1 MEFIK
6 MHGLG
11 NDFVI
16 VDLLT
21 KKQEM
26 LGNMSKAVLKI
37 CDRNFGVGADGLV
50 LILPSDR
57 ADVKMKIFN
66 PDGSEAEMC
75 GNAIRCVAKYIYD
88 EGIVSRNKISVE
100 TLAGI
105 MMPEVILDEKGVS
118 AVRVDMGEPI
128 LKPEKIPVNISVS
141 GTVADKI
148 VNKELR
154 VNEKKF
160 NITCVS
166 MGNPHCVIFVDEL
179 DIKDVIEWGPKV
191 ETHAAFPKK
200 TNVEFVKMLN
210 KDEVKMQVWERGAGM
225 TLACGTGACA
235 VAVAAALNDLTG
247 RKVKVH
253 LTAGNLL
260 IEWANNGH
268 VYMTGPAEYVFR
280 GELHEGFLRQIR
292 VFTANIEDLYRVWL
306 LKSL

>member
-105 MMPEVILDEKGVS
+105 MMPDVILDEKEVS

-128 LKPEKIPVNISVS
+128 LEPEKIPVNISVS

-200 TNVEFVKMLN
+200 TNVEFVKVLN

-235 VAVAAALNDLTG
+235 VAVAAALNDLTDKDK
-247 RKVKVH
+247 KVKVH

-260 IEWANNGH
+260 IEWADNGH

-280 GELHEGFLRQIR
+280 GELHEGFLRQI
-292 VFTANIEDLYRVWL
+292 
-306 LKSL
+306 

>member
-26 LGNMSKAVLKI
+26 LGNMSKAALKI

-75 GNAIRCVAKYIYD
+75 GNAIRCVAKYVYD
-88 EGIVSRNKISVE
+88 EGIGSRNKISVE

-105 MMPEVILDEKGVS
+105 MMPEVILDEKEVS

-128 LKPEKIPVNISVS
+128 LESEKIPVNISVS

-166 MGNPHCVIFVDEL
+166 MGNPHCVIFVGEL
-179 DIKDVIEWGPKV
+179 DIKDVIEWGHKV

-200 TNVEFVKMLN
+200 TNVEFVKVLN

-235 VAVAAALNDLTG
+235 VAVAAALNDLTDK
-247 RKVKVH
+247 KVKVH
-253 LTAGNLL
+253 LAAGNLL
-260 IEWANNGH
+260 IEWADNGH

-280 GELHEGFLRQIR
+280 GELHEGFLRQI
-292 VFTANIEDLYRVWL
+292 
-306 LKSL
+306 

>member
-11 NDFVI
+11 NDFII

-26 LGNMSKAVLKI
+26 LGNMSKAALKI

-50 LILPSDR
+50 LILLSDR
-57 ADVKMKIFN
+57 ADVKMEIFN

-88 EGIVSRNKISVE
+88 EGIVSRKKISVE

-105 MMPEVILDEKGVS
+105 MMPEVILDEKEVS

-128 LKPEKIPVNISVS
+128 LEPEKIPVNISVS

-179 DIKDVIEWGPKV
+179 DTKDVIEWGPKI

-260 IEWANNGH
+260 IEWADNGH
-268 VYMTGPAEYVFR
+268 VYMTGPAEYVFK
-280 GELHEGFLRQIR
+280 GELHEGFLRQI
-292 VFTANIEDLYRVWL
+292 
-306 LKSL
+306 